1 MQPQPKKLC
10 SSGVACWKF
19 PAGTRVS
26 HWKVNSD
33 NHGVLWLLG
42 STVVAQP
49 DPLRRQREQALF
61 ARSLPCL
68 A

>member
-1 MQPQPKKLC
+1 MQPQPKKLR
-10 SSGVACWKF
+10 SSSVACWKF

-26 HWKVNSD
+26 HRKVNSD

-49 DPLRRQREQALF
+49 DPLLGQREQALF
-61 ARSLPCL
+61 ARPLPCL